1 MQNAAARLILGR
13 RRRDSASSALKQL
26 HWLNIDAS
34 VMFKILLLVHKV
46 LRGKCSD
53 NLQLQYK
60 SFNGRPKEFLM
71 LETPNY
77 NTAYGKR
84 IFAYSGSR
92 LWNALPLQVRIE
104 EDTEKYKKHI
114 KTILFEGHS
123 ELRRKAFKYTNT

>member
-1 MQNAAARLILGR
+1 
-13 RRRDSASSALKQL
+13 
-26 HWLNIDAS
+26 
-34 VMFKILLLVHKV
+34 
-46 LRGKCSD
+46 
-53 NLQLQYK
+53 
-60 SFNGRPKEFLM
+60 M

-123 ELRRKAFKYTNT
+123 ELRRKAFKYTHT